1 MSNRTQNYRMK
12 ENINF
17 RCDHISVDLPLL
29 AATCTVSICFSAVLK
44 AFWRLGDTDRT

>member
-1 MSNRTQNYRMK
+1 MK